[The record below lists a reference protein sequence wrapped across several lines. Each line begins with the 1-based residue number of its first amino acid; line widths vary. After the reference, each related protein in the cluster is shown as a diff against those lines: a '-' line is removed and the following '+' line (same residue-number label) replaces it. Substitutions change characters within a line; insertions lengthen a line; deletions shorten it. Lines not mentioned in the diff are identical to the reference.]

1 MEPLCEPC
9 TREGQNVDSRFYCTT
24 CKEVYCNACSK
35 KHKMYKMSIHHVIEP
50 MNATDL
56 VPNYQPY
63 EKMCISKST
72 LSQSGRGDMS
82 KDVSW
87 IPLDYIDMSHNSRS
101 NNGIHVTRHETKAK
115 SDDTKD
121 MASPDQHSTE
131 SENCSPFSQTTQ
143 LLLNKSAPND
153 QNTKTYT
160 TTTLNLQAKTKA
172 NACESV
178 SWSAKGT
185 TYIHPT
191 HSKIDVSEFYSYAYA
206 GRVIGGSL
214 KDRITDTEDEKNDL
228 HVYEEIKEDPV
239 DPSTENTGI

>member
-1 MEPLCEPC
+1 
-9 TREGQNVDSRFYCTT
+9 
-24 CKEVYCNACSK
+24 
-35 KHKMYKMSIHHVIEP
+35 
-50 MNATDL
+50 
-56 VPNYQPY
+56 
-63 EKMCISKST
+63 
-72 LSQSGRGDMS
+72 
-82 KDVSW
+82 
-87 IPLDYIDMSHNSRS
+87 
-101 NNGIHVTRHETKAK
+101 
-115 SDDTKD
+115 

-172 NACESV
+172 NVCESV